1 MELSLPGQIAT
12 QAAFIANDMQQT
24 DCQHTENIDF
34 DLGIFGELI

>member
-1 MELSLPGQIAT
+1 MKLSPAWQIAT
-12 QAAFIANDMQQT
+12 QAALIVNSLQQT

>member
-1 MELSLPGQIAT
+1 MKLSPPWQIAT
-12 QAAFIANDMQQT
+12 RAALIVNNLQQT